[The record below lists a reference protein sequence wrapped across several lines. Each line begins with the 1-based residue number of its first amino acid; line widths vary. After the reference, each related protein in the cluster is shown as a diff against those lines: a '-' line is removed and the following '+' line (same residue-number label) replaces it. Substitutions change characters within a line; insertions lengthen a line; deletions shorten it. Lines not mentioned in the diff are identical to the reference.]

1 MEAVAQRPGN
11 ELYMRAYMDGYTA
24 GVEKARGE
32 ISKPYLTVEDV
43 VERYGGISKGKAYEI
58 MVAVRHCCNG
68 GKLNHN
74 GMILLSELEY
84 WESMVD
90 AKFKERL

>member
-1 MEAVAQRPGN
+1 MEAVQRPGN

-24 GVEKARGE
+24 GMEKARGE
-32 ISKPYLTVEDV
+32 QTKPYLTVEDV
-43 VERYGGISKGKAYEI
+43 IERYGGISKSKAYDI

-84 WESMVD
+84 WESVVD
-90 AKFKERL
+90 QKYKERL

>member
-1 MEAVAQRPGN
+1 MEAVQRPGN

-24 GVEKARGE
+24 GVEKAKGE
-32 ISKPYLTVEDV
+32 IVKPYLTVEDV
-43 VERYGGISKGKAYEI
+43 MARYGGISKGKAYEI

-84 WESMVD
+84 WESVVD

>member
-1 MEAVAQRPGN
+1 MEAVAQRPAN

-24 GVEKARGE
+24 GVEKGKGE
-32 ISKPYLTVEDV
+32 STKPYLTVEDV
-43 VERYGGISKGKAYEI
+43 MARYGGIGKAKAYEI

-68 GKLNHN
+68 GKLNHS

-84 WESMVD
+84 WERLVD